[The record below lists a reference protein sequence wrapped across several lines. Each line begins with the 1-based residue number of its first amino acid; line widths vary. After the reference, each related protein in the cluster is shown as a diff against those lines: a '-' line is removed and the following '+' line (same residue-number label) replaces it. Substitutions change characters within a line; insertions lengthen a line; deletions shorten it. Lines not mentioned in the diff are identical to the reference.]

1 MPISGL
7 LDIGRYPDGVDGTAT
22 EIADALR
29 SARFESVA
37 RPDIMRWKYTKL
49 LMNLGNAVD
58 ATCAPSE
65 AAANSSC
72 VTRVARALRPS
83 TQPASNTR
91 RRTKTASAE
100 ATCSRIRPIEGSG
113 RGGGSTW
120 QSLARGTGAIEADY
134 LNGEIVR
141 IGREHGVAT
150 PVNER
155 VRTFANEMARRRAEP
170 RSADAMTLV
179 RDLGLDPS

>member
-1 MPISGL
+1 
-7 LDIGRYPDGVDGTAT
+7 
-22 EIADALR
+22 
-29 SARFESVA
+29 
-37 RPDIMRWKYTKL
+37 MRWKYTKL

-65 AAANSSC
+65 AAGTLVRHA
-72 VTRVARALRPS
+72 RREGVAVFAAAGIEHTSQDEDRERRADLL
-83 TQPASNTR
+83 T
-91 RRTKTASAE
+91 
-100 ATCSRIRPIEGSG
+100 IRPIEGSG

-120 QSLARGTGAIEADY
+120 QSFARGTGAIEADY

-179 RDLGLDPS
+179 RDLGLDPN